1 MAKISINKT
10 IQEIV
15 YIKNQIDGLN
25 MLLANKKAIMAK
37 FFDKS
42 GRNKVDSDECVVY
55 VQERPNITYD
65 VEAIREKLDKEVCA
79 QFIDTNYTVSNWA
92 KFTCFCKSKGIK
104 PSQLKPFIHVERTVN
119 QEKLSKLYE
128 KGQISLDDLSGCYS
142 AEVKK
147 SIALRMKNIEREIP
161 ITSTESGK

>member
-1 MAKISINKT
+1 MAKVSINKT
-10 IQEIV
+10 IQDIV

-42 GRNKVDSDECVVY
+42 GKTKVASDECVVY
-55 VQERPNITYD
+55 IQERPNIAYD
-65 VEAIREKLDKEVCA
+65 VQAIKEKLDKKVYA
-79 QFIDTNYTVSNWA
+79 QFVDTEYVVKDWA
-92 KFTCFCKSKGIK
+92 SFTYFCKSHGIT
-104 PSQLKPFIHVERTVN
+104 PSQLKPFIHVVRKVN
-119 QEKLSKLYE
+119 QEKLSKCYE
-128 KGQISLDDLSGCYS
+128 KGTITIEDLTGCYS

-161 ITSTESGK
+161 ITIPKEG